1 MSQVHGFRFSKKNI
15 AFHSGS
21 AEAALTH
28 LPDPSG
34 LSSLFTSLPSVLADQ
49 VAIGDACISPE
60 GCKASA
66 DDIFHVLYGEQS
78 QFMLQFQARRKGTE
92 VDWKPPNISEEGHG
106 GYASLKCR
114 IPLPVVGLKAY
125 EETLRFVFCH
135 EETIIAG
142 RVVPALVVHLVGVIN
157 GGMAVGKI
165 RSEQISYFWQDEE
178 TGLARMRVIIKKP
191 PGRFSDSAVSGSK
204 VAFEDFRVEALT
216 IFTAWAAEK
225 RALESRPQD
234 DQAEQTDAAGV
245 DDPVP
250 KVEAEQAAAVGVDNP
265 VSKVEEGSTLESRL
279 APNGSTAAVKVDVR
293 SVSKCSVTDGSHQ
306 KAANVVLPLPV
317 HERQAQAL
325 QCSSYSKDFAGD
337 DDEVI
342 DHAHYEAETPSVD
355 ASCCL
360 VICYWQLP

>member
-1 MSQVHGFRFSKKNI
+1 MSQVHGFRFSKKNM

-21 AEAALTH
+21 AEAAFAQ
-28 LPDPSG
+28 LPHPPE

-60 GCKASA
+60 GCKASV

-78 QFMLQFQARRKGTE
+78 QFMLQFQARRKGME

-125 EETLRFVFCH
+125 EETLRFVFCQ
-135 EETIIAG
+135 EETVVAG

-204 VAFEDFRVEALT
+204 VAFEDFRVEALA
-216 IFTAWAAEK
+216 IFTAWAAER
-225 RALESRPQD
+225 RAPESRPQD
-234 DQAEQTDAAGV
+234 DQAEQAD
-245 DDPVP
+245 
-250 KVEAEQAAAVGVDNP
+250 AVGVDNP
-265 VSKVEEGSTLESRL
+265 VSKIEEGSTLESCL
-279 APNGSTAAVKVDVR
+279 APIESTTAVKVDVR
-293 SVSKCSVTDGSHQ
+293 SVSTCSVTDGSQQ
-306 KAANVVLPLPV
+306 KAANVLPPPL
-317 HERQAQAL
+317 HERQESDSEPEEASLTLLSARNRDNADFL
-325 QCSSYSKDFAGD
+325 GGTLDGSSH
-337 DDEVI
+337 EQR
-342 DHAHYEAETPSVD
+342 
-355 ASCCL
+355 CCL
-360 VICYWQLP
+360 MDWVWPSCR